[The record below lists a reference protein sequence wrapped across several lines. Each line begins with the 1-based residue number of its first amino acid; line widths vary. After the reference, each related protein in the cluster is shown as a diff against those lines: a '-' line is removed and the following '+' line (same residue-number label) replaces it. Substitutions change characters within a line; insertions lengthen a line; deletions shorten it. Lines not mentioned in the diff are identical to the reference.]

1 MAFESIESTSLVV
14 NFVCSHSLI
23 FIYIII
29 CGLKNQIN
37 IPIINKYIPNM
48 YESLDIEFRVS
59 LIYSLILKDKGDD
72 FLKREY
78 RNKPVI
84 YD

>member
-1 MAFESIESTSLVV
+1 
-14 NFVCSHSLI
+14 
-23 FIYIII
+23 
-29 CGLKNQIN
+29 
-37 IPIINKYIPNM
+37 M
-48 YESLDIEFRVS
+48 YKCLDIEFRVS

>member
-1 MAFESIESTSLVV
+1 MEFNNKE
-14 NFVCSHSLI
+14 
-23 FIYIII
+23 
-29 CGLKNQIN
+29 KNYLNKIKKDID

-48 YESLDIEFRVS
+48 YKCLDIEFRVS